1 MLVAK
6 SSIHSRVF
14 HLPPLYPRLE
24 EILLEETALGWHGAL
39 WAGVLEWWAVLLKG
53 LWRKHTLTQTLQH
66 LLCVAWF
73 GTNNFP
79 KAERLGAQDSRRKW
93 WRWRW
98 APSRNVWLRKREAG
112 DGAKQAGRLIGRGTG
127 KVQEQNNAGGRE
139 NWAAQMSYDEVQPPE
154 AISLASLRSTEER
167 WKEEL
172 FRKYSQSG
180 EWKEKKKD
188 TKGVPRILWED
199 CFDQRI

>member
-14 HLPPLYPRLE
+14 HPRLE
-24 EILLEETALGWHGAL
+24 EILFGETALRWHGAL

-53 LWRKHTLTQTLQH
+53 LWCKHTLAQALYR
-66 LLCVAWF
+66 LLCAAWF

-79 KAERLGAQDSRRKW
+79 KAERWGAQDSRRKW

-98 APSRNVWLRKREAG
+98 APSRNVWVRKSEAG
-112 DGAKQAGRLIGRGTG
+112 DGGKQAGRLIGCGTG
-127 KVQEQNNAGGRE
+127 KVQEQNKAVGRE
-139 NWAAQMSYDEVQPPE
+139 NRAAQMSYDEVQPPE
-154 AISLASLRSTEER
+154 ALSLASLRSIEER

-172 FRKYSQSG
+172 FRKYSQS
-180 EWKEKKKD
+180 
-188 TKGVPRILWED
+188 
-199 CFDQRI
+199 